1 MNEIPQSNDN
11 NIYIYEFFHIIN
23 KNLEA
28 NDITQEKLSD
38 KINEI
43 YKLFETKD
51 EASKEEFIQPFYE
64 MFIELMKI
72 TNESDKNHL
81 KKFLLNFIDVL
92 EGDIAKFFD
101 YLSEIFGNVKNYKSL
116 NNDKLKKNLNKA
128 LEPYKKQLIIELK
141 KYDKNN
147 SYIINFNILKKI
159 VIDLH
164 IEIDDDIM
172 EFFIYSMKVNA
183 IDKSI
188 FELNYKVI
196 EDILT
201 EEVNSNSFEQI
212 SEEHSK
218 TNINNNNNNK
228 DESDNFIVESN
239 ENNFNEE
246 NANKVINK
254 IKKDLISQQKK
265 SDDILINNTY
275 ENDDG
280 MKVITKEKLNDN
292 LKLFDIEISE
302 SDLNDLYGKF
312 KVENDSSNE
321 NINIE
326 KIKEALENAN
336 IAEEENLNDEL
347 NQYNDFE

>member
-28 NDITQEKLSD
+28 NDITQEQLSD

-43 YKLFETKD
+43 YKLFENKD

-101 YLSEIFGNVKNYKSL
+101 YLSEIFGNVENYKSL
-116 NNDKLKKNLNKA
+116 NKDNLKKNLNKA

-159 VIDLH
+159 FIDLH

-172 EFFIYSMKVNA
+172 EFFIYSMKINA

-188 FELNYKVI
+188 FELNYKI
-196 EDILT
+196 I
-201 EEVNSNSFEQI
+201 
-212 SEEHSK
+212 
-218 TNINNNNNNK
+218 
-228 DESDNFIVESN
+228 
-239 ENNFNEE
+239 
-246 NANKVINK
+246 
-254 IKKDLISQQKK
+254 
-265 SDDILINNTY
+265 
-275 ENDDG
+275 
-280 MKVITKEKLNDN
+280 
-292 LKLFDIEISE
+292 
-302 SDLNDLYGKF
+302 
-312 KVENDSSNE
+312 E
-321 NINIE
+321 NII
-326 KIKEALENAN
+326 
-336 IAEEENLNDEL
+336 
-347 NQYNDFE
+347 